1 MRIKQLYIRYL
12 YLNLY
17 FQLLSLFSVIWL
29 LFGTFLFLVC
39 FSIWIIIHI
48 FVAETISKKR
58 RNYATS
64 KEAC

>member
-1 MRIKQLYIRYL
+1 MGIKQLYIRCL
-12 YLNLY
+12 YLNLC

-39 FSIWIIIHI
+39 FSMWIIIST
-48 FVAETISKKR
+48 FVAETTSKKR